1 MPFNDAIS
9 DSDLI
14 TDEFETAFKS
24 LKRNKAADIDTI
36 NLDIFL
42 DTYDEIKDILFLIFK
57 TSPQQGTFPNWLKY
71 QK

>member
-14 TDEFETAFKS
+14 TDEFETTFKS

-42 DTYDEIKDILFLIFK
+42 NTYDEIKDILFLIFEA
-57 TSPQQGTFPNWLKY
+57 SLQQGTFPN
-71 QK
+71 